1 MGSEAA
7 YQRPVIIVQCDAVNR
22 SRIATVVCVPLTSNL
37 RWANAPGNMLLDAGS
52 TGLTKDSVANV
63 SLILSIDKAQLTD
76 RIGRISSRQ
85 LETLLT
91 GIDVILGR

>member
-7 YQRPVIIVQCDAVNR
+7 YRRPVIVVQCDGVNR
-22 SRIATVVCVPLTSNL
+22 SRIATVVCVPLTSNP

-91 GIDVILGR
+91 GIDVILGH